1 MRFLFCLLYMAIAGI
16 ASHFIGNALPRRWFD
31 ANRFPYAAWK
41 WEKGGKIY
49 DKIHVHTWKDRVPD
63 MSKIAPRMV
72 RKSIRLTDGS
82 AAVDRLVQETCV
94 AEMVHLVLMLLSF
107 IIYWICPDLRGAIA
121 AVVYG
126 LSHVPFIIIQRYNR
140 PTLALLA
147 SRLKEREERKKKC
160 TC

>member
-1 MRFLFCLLYMAIAGI
+1 MRLALCLLYIAVLGI
-16 ASHFIGNALPRRWFD
+16 LSHFIGEALPRRWFNPD
-31 ANRFPYAAWK
+31 AGLYAPRK

-49 DKIHVHTWKDRVPD
+49 DKIHVHTWKNRVPD

-94 AEMVHLVLMLLSF
+94 AEMVHLLLMLLSF

-140 PTLALLA
+140 PTLSLLA
-147 SRLKEREERKKKC
+147 KKLKQREERLQK
-160 TC
+160 

>member
-1 MRFLFCLLYMAIAGI
+1 
-16 ASHFIGNALPRRWFD
+16 
-31 ANRFPYAAWK
+31 
-41 WEKGGKIY
+41 
-49 DKIHVHTWKDRVPD
+49 
-63 MSKIAPRMV
+63 
-72 RKSIRLTDGS
+72 
-82 AAVDRLVQETCV
+82 
-94 AEMVHLVLMLLSF
+94 MVHLVLMLLSF